1 MKMRFSN
8 KNAGIF
14 QCPLVRER
22 IGNGGIGAHCRCSL
36 IQKGGG
42 EGALIHDD
50 KRNISSLKSP

>member
-1 MKMRFSN
+1 MKMKFSS

-14 QCPLVRER
+14 QCPLVRES

-42 EGALIHDD
+42 GGGTD
-50 KRNISSLKSP
+50 RGFNS